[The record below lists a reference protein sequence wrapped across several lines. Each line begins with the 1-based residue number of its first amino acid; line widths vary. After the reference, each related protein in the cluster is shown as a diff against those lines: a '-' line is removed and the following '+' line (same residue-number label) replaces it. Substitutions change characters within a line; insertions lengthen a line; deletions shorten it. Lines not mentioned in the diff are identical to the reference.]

1 MKRGNH
7 SKSRGSKALVLI
19 LAFILIMGAAIGTT
33 LAYLTDD
40 DTITNTFTVGNIDI
54 DLEETTTEYK
64 MIPGQPIDKDPV
76 VTVVGGSE
84 DCWLFVKLTEAIT
97 PQTTDGSYNGTKSFD
112 DYLTYTMAV
121 DGEGNA
127 IWTALPGHDGVY
139 YREITS
145 ATADQEFAVLGGD
158 QVTVLPG
165 VTKGMMDHLTENAA
179 NPTLTVTAY
188 AIQRAGFDVVDD
200 AWHEVSG
207 EAPHSETP

>member
-7 SKSRGSKALVLI
+7 SKSRGSKALVMA

-33 LAYLTDD
+33 LAYLTDEEA
-40 DTITNTFTVGNIDI
+40 ITNTFTVGNIAI

-64 MIPGQPIDKDPV
+64 MIPGQPISKDPK

-84 DCWLFVKLTEAIT
+84 NCWLFVKLTEAIT
-97 PQTTDGSYNGTKSFD
+97 PQATDGSYNGDKTFD
-112 DYLTYTMAV
+112 DYLTYTMAT
-121 DGEGNA
+121 DGEGKA

-145 ATADQEFAVLGGD
+145 ATADQEFAVLGDD
-158 QVTVLPG
+158 QVTVKTD
-165 VTKGMMDHLTENAA
+165 VTKDMMDHLTNNAA

-188 AIQRAGFDVVDD
+188 AIQRAGFDNVDM

-207 EAPHSETP
+207 TTHPVTP